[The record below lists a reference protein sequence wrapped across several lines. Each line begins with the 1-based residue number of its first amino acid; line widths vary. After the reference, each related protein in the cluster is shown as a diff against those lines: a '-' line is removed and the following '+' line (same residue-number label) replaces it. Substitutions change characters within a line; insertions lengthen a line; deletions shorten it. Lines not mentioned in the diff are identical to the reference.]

1 MTAAVG
7 QALADPPGP
16 LHGGQAS
23 GGRPVRSAT
32 MPAEPAEVRTGRWL
46 LAVWLLALIMFLAT
60 DSGRMIF
67 DTKLGVD
74 IDPAGFLA
82 RLWPLWNPREWFG
95 TLQDQY
101 IGYAI
106 PMAPFFLA
114 AHLLLPVWIV
124 ERLWLSVLVA
134 VAFWGMVKLATA
146 LRVGSPRARILA
158 GVVFALWPTFTII
171 IGSTS
176 AGVLPGILAPWAVLP
191 LVPAV
196 RRDGGHCAAA
206 ARSGVAVLLMGG
218 VNATSTLCALVL
230 PGVFILVQSR
240 GRRRLRLALWWCAA
254 VFAATAWWTIP
265 LLLQGRYSFNFL
277 PYVEQ
282 AATTT
287 KTVSAASFLRGAGNW
302 TAYFN
307 LGTPWLSAGW
317 ALVSSPAAVL
327 ASAAAVAAGLA
338 GLARRDMP
346 YRRWLLIC
354 TALAALGALAGY
366 AGPLGGALH
375 IQAQTLLNGPLAPF
389 RNVYK
394 LEPVAA
400 AALALGCAH
409 VTARGWRRAALQRR
423 GAPRI
428 AAGTS
433 ILAVTLLV
441 LAGLALPMLTGQ
453 VLQPGSFPRVP
464 RYWSA
469 AAAFL
474 AARSATQT
482 ALVVPTEPH
491 GTYLWGDPIDD
502 PLEPLASSPWAE
514 RSLVP
519 YGGPG
524 SQSFLDT
531 AENAIESGQ
540 RVPGLAAYLQRA
552 GIRYLVVRNDLNP
565 SMLGYASPQIV
576 HATLRLSGFSLA
588 ASFGPRI
595 SARTTAVGV
604 PADMRPYL
612 ASYPA
617 VQIYQAADPGLRP
630 AGPADALP
638 TDQTVLVN
646 GGPDALLQL
655 SGQGV
660 RAAQPAVIA
669 GNPLPVRPAEWAVTD
684 GLRRADNAF
693 GLTSAN
699 LSYTYTATE
708 DNPPD
713 DQLGGA
719 GGPPRQLLPVTA
731 AGHQTVA
738 VLSGAAAVTAS
749 SFGSWLT
756 EDPQADP
763 VNAFDGNPATAW
775 TEGSASTPDG
785 QWIQITFSH
794 PVRLP
799 ASIGVRLL
807 ADIPSRSVANELQV
821 STAAGAVTTTVLPRD
836 GRQRLGVKPGLT
848 SSLRITI
855 VSASN
860 VVPGAP
866 GAGIR
871 DVLIPGVRVT
881 RYLKVPQD
889 QAGQQAAG
897 VLYSFSQQ
905 NAPQPGVTGE
915 ITGVPAG
922 PPSSS
927 SIARIFSTST
937 TQPFRLSGTVT
948 AVPGAALNTLLARL
962 TPHRRSGLQ
971 VTASSTLGSQA
982 EFGPANLFRTSPAR
996 PWISSGSDPTLQL
1009 RWPGRRRI
1017 SSMLIEPAFGFSA
1030 APDQVHISSPDG
1042 SRSTTV
1048 GLDGNV
1054 SLVPPLVTR
1063 QMTISF
1069 PGGLAASPSVT
1080 PGQPAGELFGLG
1092 SISIPALRGLRV
1104 AAPPLSGRFHLACG
1118 RGPVVTIDEVRYPT
1132 AVSGTMSAL
1141 VRLRPVHLR
1150 VCLAGGVD
1158 LALGQ
1163 HMLSAPGSSLFAMN
1177 QLSLRASTT
1186 TDTAV
1191 PGTASTDI
1199 TSGTAAAPA
1208 ADAGAAATAQR
1219 AVHALSWQPDSR
1231 RLSIGPGAQSYLE
1244 VHQNASAGW
1253 VATLDGKR
1261 LQPVT
1266 LDGWQQGYLVP
1277 AGQGGVVS
1285 MTFSPARV
1293 YHLGLAVSAL
1303 LVVVLLVL
1311 AGGLGRLVPA
1321 RLRSRPRWPHR
1332 RRPGE
1337 SGPRATGRLVR
1348 LFGLGSGRRP
1358 AGPADAPTGWPA
1370 QGAER
1375 AGDHAVAADAG
1386 YQADRGSPA
1395 GQRKHSGPWPGSAE
1409 RSARREPAADAGP
1422 RADGI
1427 WPAERPW
1434 PAGSEHIGAPGRPAD
1449 AATSAGPTA
1458 PASQP
1463 SPANEPPPASETS
1476 AGGEASDASHPSA
1489 ASHGPLSPAAGDQTA
1504 RGGALPA
1511 KIAVSPGTSLAVP
1524 APAAPPGA
1532 KSRHARLA
1540 AAVLSLLALCVL
1552 IFLVGGPVVIAVPIL
1567 ALIGYRWPRLLPPV
1581 SVVAILCAGI
1591 VAATAASPASP
1602 GTGAFS
1608 AAAQACALVA
1618 LAAALMPAV
1627 TPGSRRS

>member
-7 QALADPPGP
+7 QALADPPARPGGP
-16 LHGGQAS
+16 AS
-23 GGRPVRSAT
+23 GGRAVRPARQ
-32 MPAEPAEVRTGRWL
+32 PAEPAEVRVRWWL

-60 DSGRMIF
+60 DSGRVVF

-74 IDPAGFLA
+74 IDPAGFLT
-82 RLWPLWNPREWFG
+82 RLWPLWNPREFFG

-114 AHLLLPVWIV
+114 GHLLLPAWIV

-134 VAFWGMVKLATA
+134 TAFWGMFKLATA

-158 GVVFALWPTFTII
+158 SLVFALWPTFTII

-196 RRDGGHCAAA
+196 RGEGGHRAAA

-240 GRRRLRLALWWCAA
+240 GRRRLRLAAWWCAA
-254 VFAATAWWTIP
+254 VFAATAWWAIP

-287 KTVSAASFLRGAGNW
+287 KTVSAATFLRGAGNW

-327 ASAAAVAAGLA
+327 AAAAAAATGLY

-354 TALAALGALAGY
+354 TGLAALVALAGY

-375 IQAQTLLNGPLAPF
+375 GHAQTLLNGPLAPF

-409 VTARGWRRAALQRR
+409 ATARCWRRAAMLRR
-423 GAPRI
+423 GAPRL
-428 AAGTS
+428 AAGAS

-441 LAGLALPMLTGQ
+441 LAGLALPQLTGQ
-453 VLQPGSFPRVP
+453 ILQPGSFRQVP
-464 RYWSA
+464 RYWYQ

-474 AARSATQT
+474 AARSGTQT

-502 PLEPLASSPWAE
+502 PLEPLATSPWAE
-514 RSLVP
+514 RALVP

-524 SQSFLDT
+524 SQSLLDT
-531 AENAIESGQ
+531 AENAVESGQ
-540 RVPGLAAYLQRA
+540 RVPGLAEYLQRA

-565 SMLGYASPQIV
+565 SMLGYTSPQIV

-612 ASYPA
+612 PSYPA
-617 VQIYQAADPGLRP
+617 VQIYQAADPGQRP
-630 AGPADALP
+630 AGPAQALP
-638 TDQTVLVN
+638 TAQTVLVN

-660 RAAQPAVIA
+660 RPAQPAIIA
-669 GNPLPVRPAEWAVTD
+669 GDPLPVRPAQWAVTD

-699 LSYTYTATE
+699 LSYTYTAGE

-719 GGPPRQLLPVTA
+719 GAPPRQLLPVPA

-775 TEGSASTPDG
+775 TEGNASTPDG

-821 STAAGAVTTTVLPRD
+821 TTAAGSVTTTVLPRN
-836 GRQRLGVKPGLT
+836 GRQRIGVRPGLT

-860 VVPGAP
+860 VVPGEP
-866 GAGIR
+866 GAGLR

-889 QAGQQAAG
+889 QAGLQAPG

-915 ITGVPAG
+915 VTGVPAG
-922 PPSSS
+922 PPPSST
-927 SIARIFSTST
+927 IARIFSTSA
-937 TQPFRLSGTVT
+937 TQPFQLSGTVT
-948 AVPGAALNTLLARL
+948 PVPGAALNTLLSRL

-971 VTASSTLGSQA
+971 VTASSTLSSQA
-982 EFGPANLFRTSPAR
+982 EFGPANLFQASPAR
-996 PWISSGSDPTLQL
+996 PWISTAADPALQL
-1009 RWPGRRRI
+1009 RWPGRRSI
-1017 SSMLIEPAFGFSA
+1017 SSMVIEPAFGFSA
-1030 APDQVHISSPDG
+1030 APDRVQISSPDG
-1042 SRSTTV
+1042 DRRATV
-1048 GLDGNV
+1048 GLDGSV
-1054 SLVPPLVTR
+1054 TLVPPLVTS

-1080 PGQPAGELFGLG
+1080 PGQPGGELFGLG
-1092 SISIPALRGLRV
+1092 SIDIPALRDLRV
-1104 AAPPLSGRFHLACG
+1104 AAPPLAGRFHLACG
-1118 RGPVVTIDEVRYPT
+1118 QGPAVTLDGVRYPT

-1150 VCLAGGVD
+1150 LCLTGGVD

-1163 HMLSAPGSSLFAMN
+1163 HTLLAHASPLFTVD
-1177 QLSLRASTT
+1177 QLSLRSSTAADTAVTGSTSASTGSATTGSTT
-1186 TDTAV
+1186 TG
-1191 PGTASTDI
+1191 PGSAAGAST
-1199 TSGTAAAPA
+1199 AAPA
-1208 ADAGAAATAQR
+1208 QR
-1219 AVHALSWQPDSR
+1219 VVHVLSWQPDSR
-1231 RLSIGPGAQSYLE
+1231 RLTIGAGGQSYLE
-1244 VHQNASAGW
+1244 VHQNASSGW
-1253 VATLDGKR
+1253 VATLNGKR
-1261 LQPVT
+1261 LQPVI
-1266 LDGWQQGYLVP
+1266 LDGWQQGYVVP
-1277 AGQGGVVS
+1277 AGRGGAVS
-1285 MTFSPARV
+1285 MTFTPARV
-1293 YHLGLAVSAL
+1293 YHFGLAASALLIVVLLGLAV
-1303 LVVVLLVL
+1303 
-1311 AGGLGRLVPA
+1311 GLGRLVPA
-1321 RLRSRPRWPHR
+1321 PLRRRPSWSRR
-1332 RRPGE
+1332 RRPGKPRRE
-1337 SGPRATGRLVR
+1337 GPGRLALRLGLPSRGTAPSDTPADGPSARCAQDGDLATGAG
-1348 LFGLGSGRRP
+1348 GL
-1358 AGPADAPTGWPA
+1358 ADG
-1370 QGAER
+1370 
-1375 AGDHAVAADAG
+1375 
-1386 YQADRGSPA
+1386 GSPD
-1395 GQRKHSGPWPGSAE
+1395 GQQQDCGTSTASAAQQASSWPGAT
-1409 RSARREPAADAGP
+1409 AGSHG
-1422 RADGI
+1422 DSI

-1434 PAGSEHIGAPGRPAD
+1434 PATSEQHSATADQANAQAP
-1449 AATSAGPTA
+1449 AGPAA

-1463 SPANEPPPASETS
+1463 PAASETPASSETAASSEPPTSSEPPPNSDSPAGDHTS
-1476 AGGEASDASHPSA
+1476 AGGHLAVI
-1489 ASHGPLSPAAGDQTA
+1489 
-1504 RGGALPA
+1504 AL
-1511 KIAVSPGTSLAVP
+1511 SPGTDLAVL
-1524 APAAPPGA
+1524 APAAQPAG
-1532 KSRHARLA
+1532 KIRRGWRA
-1540 AAVLSLLALCVL
+1540 AAVLSLLALCLL
-1552 IFLVGGPVVIAVPIL
+1552 IFLSGGPVVIAVPIL

-1581 SVVAILCAGI
+1581 SVVAILAAGV
-1591 VAATAASPASP
+1591 VAATAANPASP

-1608 AAAQACALVA
+1608 AAAQACALIA

-1627 TPGSRRS
+1627 TPRGRWS

>member
-7 QALADPPGP
+7 QALADRARPGGP
-16 LHGGQAS
+16 AS
-23 GGRPVRSAT
+23 GGRAIRPA
-32 MPAEPAEVRTGRWL
+32 MPPAEPAEVRVRWWL

-60 DSGRMIF
+60 DSGRMVF

-82 RLWPLWNPREWFG
+82 RLWPLWNPREFFG

-114 AHLLLPVWIV
+114 GHLLLPVWVV

-134 VAFWGMVKLATA
+134 TAFWGMVKLATA

-158 GVVFALWPTFTII
+158 GLVFALWPTFTII

-196 RRDGGHCAAA
+196 RRDGGHRAAA

-240 GRRRLRLALWWCAA
+240 GRQRLRLALWWCGA
-254 VFAATAWWTIP
+254 VFAATAWWAIP

-287 KTVSAASFLRGAGNW
+287 KTVSAATFLRGAGNW

-327 ASAAAVAAGLA
+327 AAAAAAATGLY

-354 TALAALGALAGY
+354 TGLAALVALAGY

-375 IQAQTLLNGPLAPF
+375 GHAQTLLNGPLAPF

-409 VTARGWRRAALQRR
+409 ATARCWRRAAMLRR
-423 GAPRI
+423 GAPRL
-428 AAGTS
+428 AAAAS

-441 LAGLALPMLTGQ
+441 LAGLALPQLTGQ
-453 VLQPGSFPRVP
+453 VLQPGSFRQVP
-464 RYWSA
+464 RYWYQ

-474 AARSATQT
+474 AARSGTQT

-502 PLEPLASSPWAE
+502 PLEPLATSPWAE
-514 RSLVP
+514 RALVP

-524 SQSFLDT
+524 SQSLLDT

-540 RVPGLAAYLQRA
+540 RVPGLAEYLQRA

-565 SMLGYASPQIV
+565 GMLGYTSPQIV
-576 HATLRLSGFSLA
+576 HETLRLSGFRLA

-617 VQIYQAADPGLRP
+617 VQIYQAADPGQRP
-630 AGPADALP
+630 DGPAQALP
-638 TDQTVLVN
+638 TAQTVLVN

-655 SGQGV
+655 SGQGI
-660 RAAQPAVIA
+660 RPAQPAIIA
-669 GNPLPVRPAEWAVTD
+669 GDPLPVRPAEWAVTD

-699 LSYTYTATE
+699 LSYTYTADE

-719 GGPPRQLLPVTA
+719 GAPPRQLLPVPA

-738 VLSGAAAVTAS
+738 VLTGAAAVTAS

-775 TEGSASTPDG
+775 TEGNASTPDG
-785 QWIQITFSH
+785 QWIQITFTR

-821 STAAGAVTTTVLPRD
+821 TTAAGSVTTTVLPRN
-836 GRQRLGVKPGLT
+836 GRQQIRVRPGLT

-860 VVPGAP
+860 VVPGEP
-866 GAGIR
+866 GAGLR
-871 DVLIPGVRVT
+871 DVLIPGVQVA
-881 RYLKVPQD
+881 RYLRVPQD
-889 QAGQQAAG
+889 PAGRQAPG
-897 VLYSFSQQ
+897 VLYSFNQQ

-915 ITGVPAG
+915 VTGVPAG
-922 PPSSS
+922 PPASST
-927 SIARIFSTST
+927 IARIFSTST
-937 TQPFRLSGTVT
+937 AQPFQLSGTVT
-948 AVPGAALNTLLARL
+948 PVPGAALNTLLARL

-971 VTASSTLGSQA
+971 VTASSTLSSQA
-982 EFGPANLFRTSPAR
+982 EFGPANLFQASPAR
-996 PWISSGSDPTLQL
+996 PWISTTSDPALQL
-1009 RWPGRRRI
+1009 RWPGRRSI
-1017 SSMLIEPAFGFSA
+1017 SSMIIEPAFGFSA
-1030 APDQVHISSPDG
+1030 APDQVQISSPDG
-1042 SRSTTV
+1042 NRRTTV
-1048 GLDGNV
+1048 GLDGSV
-1054 SLVPPLVTR
+1054 SLVPPLVTS

-1080 PGQPAGELFGLG
+1080 PGQPGGELFGLG
-1092 SISIPALRGLRV
+1092 SIVIPALRDLRV
-1104 AAPPLSGRFHLACG
+1104 AAPPLAGRFHLACG
-1118 RGPVVTIDEVRYPT
+1118 RGPAVTIDGVRYPT

-1150 VCLAGGVD
+1150 LCLTGGVD
-1158 LALGQ
+1158 LSLGQ
-1163 HMLSAPGSSLFAMN
+1163 HMLFAHASSLFAVD
-1177 QLSLRASTT
+1177 QLSLRSSTADSAVAGT
-1186 TDTAV
+1186 T
-1191 PGTASTDI
+1191 TASTGSASTGSASTGSASTPSGSTED
-1199 TSGTAAAPA
+1199 TSTAAA
-1208 ADAGAAATAQR
+1208 AQR
-1219 AVHALSWQPDSR
+1219 VVHVLSWQPDSR
-1231 RLSIGPGAQSYLE
+1231 RLTIGPGGQSYLE
-1244 VHQNASAGW
+1244 VHQNASSGW

-1266 LDGWQQGYLVP
+1266 LDGWQQGYVVP
-1277 AGQGGVVS
+1277 AGGGGAVS
-1285 MTFSPARV
+1285 MTFTPARV
-1293 YHLGLAVSAL
+1293 YHFGLAASALLIVLLLGLAS
-1303 LVVVLLVL
+1303 
-1311 AGGLGRLVPA
+1311 GLGRLVPA
-1321 RLRSRPRWPHR
+1321 PLRGRPPWVRR

-1337 SGPRATGRLVR
+1337 PRRESSGRLALR
-1348 LFGLGSGRRP
+1348 IGLAGRGTRP
-1358 AGPADAPTGWPA
+1358 AGNSPDGPSAGSA
-1370 QGAER
+1370 QD
-1375 AGDHAVAADAG
+1375 GDPAADAG
-1386 YQADRGSPA
+1386 GLADGGSPA
-1395 GQRKHSGPWPGSAE
+1395 GQQQDCGASPA
-1409 RSARREPAADAGP
+1409 SARQPADREPGAYAGP
-1422 RADGI
+1422 HGDSI

-1434 PAGSEHIGAPGRPAD
+1434 PATSEQHSAVGGEANLEAL
-1449 AATSAGPTA
+1449 AGPAA
-1458 PASQP
+1458 PAGQP
-1463 SPANEPPPASETS
+1463 PAAGEATAASETT
-1476 AGGEASDASHPSA
+1476 AASESPLNSDSSA
-1489 ASHGPLSPAAGDQTA
+1489 ADDAPAGDQLA
-1504 RGGALPA
+1504 GIALSA
-1511 KIAVSPGTSLAVP
+1511 GTDLAVL
-1524 APAAPPGA
+1524 APAAPPGG
-1532 KSRHARLA
+1532 KSRRGWRA
-1540 AAVLSLLALCVL
+1540 AAVLSLLALCLL
-1552 IFLVGGPVVIAVPIL
+1552 IFLSGGPVVIAVPIL
-1567 ALIGYRWPRLLPPV
+1567 AVIGYRWPRLLPPV
-1581 SVVAILCAGI
+1581 SVLAILAAGI
-1591 VAATAASPASP
+1591 VTATAANPASP

-1608 AAAQACALVA
+1608 SAAQACALVA

-1627 TPGSRRS
+1627 TPRGRRS